1 MYLVVCSGCLG
12 KTKARGRL
20 IEKHGIA
27 LNPLEVVGV
36 RSVIPFP
43 NAMCRVDPIALG
55 DLEFV
60 PGGGEGMPKI
70 KPLILITPSWSFTR
84 ELERG

>member
-1 MYLVVCSGCLG
+1 MFLMVCLGRLG
-12 KTKARGRL
+12 KTKAGGRL

-27 LNPLEVVGV
+27 LNPMEVVGV

-43 NAMCRVDPIALG
+43 NAMCRVDPIASG

-60 PGGGEGMPKI
+60 PGGGEGMPEI
-70 KPLILITPSWSFTR
+70 KPLIPITPSWSFAR
-84 ELERG
+84 ELEHG